1 MIFSYVVNSGFNDHA
16 TPKTMNGIDITP
28 IIPKT
33 VLNWSAETVGL
44 LINHGSGNVITIQI
58 TPKRIISL
66 ALNFFLLSTIFC
78 YDGVY

>member
-1 MIFSYVVNSGFNDHA
+1 
-16 TPKTMNGIDITP
+16 MNGIDITP

-33 VLNWSAETVGL
+33 VLNWSLFETVGL

>member
-1 MIFSYVVNSGFNDHA
+1 
-16 TPKTMNGIDITP
+16 MNGIDITP

-66 ALNFFLLSTIFC
+66 ALKFFLTFHNILLWW
-78 YDGVY
+78 GVLNSCEFI